1 MNKYLLSELSESE
14 VRWSMSYVG
23 LSWAAELGNG
33 AIQTITGN
41 QQREFKWL
49 SSSSPIDFKRAWGIL
64 RQLVILAPL

>member
-1 MNKYLLSELSESE
+1 MKKYLLSELSESE

-41 QQREFKWL
+41 ISIAISSKKSFYVLEFL
-49 SSSSPIDFKRAWGIL
+49 FKINLLNRNN
-64 RQLVILAPL
+64 

>member
-1 MNKYLLSELSESE
+1 MKKYLLSELSESE

-41 QQREFKWL
+41 ISNASQSGSHL
-49 SSSSPIDFKRAWGIL
+49 
-64 RQLVILAPL
+64 